1 MIPAKTFD
9 VVGGTTIAGA
19 KRFDPNG
26 YYLLTGTDLNDL
38 AVLAIRFNYA
48 FKDPDETRD
57 WQNRVSLMLSSA
69 IEQTLQWD
77 EV

>member
-9 VVGGTTIAGA
+9 VVGGATVAAA

-26 YYLLTGTDLNDL
+26 YYMLTGTDLNDL
-38 AVLAIRFNYA
+38 AVLAIRFNHS
-48 FKDPDETRD
+48 FSDPDETRD
-57 WQNRVSLMLSSA
+57 WQNCVSLMLSSA
-69 IEQTLQWD
+69 TEFTNLND